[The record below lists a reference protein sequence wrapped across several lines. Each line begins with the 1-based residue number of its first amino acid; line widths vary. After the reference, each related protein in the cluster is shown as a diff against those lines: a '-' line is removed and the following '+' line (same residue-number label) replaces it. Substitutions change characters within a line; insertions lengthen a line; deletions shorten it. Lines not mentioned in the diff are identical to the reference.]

1 MPRPA
6 SASVTGGPR
15 LPRQV
20 ATLEWIRDGC
30 AAVDG
35 ETEISRKISA
45 ASLHGRG
52 FATVK
57 GGGAAWKASITPAGR
72 AWLEAHPT
80 KVAEA
85 VGGPDGLIARV
96 LAAKGH
102 LAIGGD
108 AEARAAHEELVRL
121 SRHAASR
128 PRGWR
133 LEVKNAGS
141 WADPAYE
148 VVLVRH
154 FEDLVEERP
163 VPVPERVTRYHPSV
177 KAYLDDRD
185 RQMVSREHV
194 ARAARILQALA
205 DEALKRGVEVVS
217 PGSAGLPRVAE
228 AYGTRDAGRS
238 HLTLRAPAGTYAVRI
253 QEVSAPSKTPVPRRY
268 GNQRS
273 ARAAWLEDR
282 QFEFVSTGVLELVV
296 EGPGMGYSGGCR
308 VRDSATMTLDERL
321 PRVFRRMELHRLEAE
336 HLAQERER
344 AAAER
349 RRRWEAA
356 MAAARARYDE
366 QAHWEA
372 FEGSSR
378 EWQAIRRHRT
388 FLAAAREAAG
398 ALEGP
403 RRDELV
409 AHLDFAERRLDE
421 ADPLGNPDLLLPR
434 VRAPKPDDL
443 KPYLDGWS
451 PHGPDE
457 GRW

>member
-1 MPRPA
+1 MGRKA
-6 SASVTGGPR
+6 GALSEK
-15 LPRQV
+15 QV

-35 ETEISRKISA
+35 AIEVSRKISA

-52 FATVK
+52 LATVK
-57 GGGAAWKASITPAGR
+57 GAGATWKASITPAGR

-80 KVAEA
+80 TVAEA
-85 VGGPDGLIARV
+85 VGGPEGLIARV
-96 LAAKGH
+96 LAAKGR

-108 AEARAAHEELVRL
+108 AEAKAAHEELVRL
-121 SRHAASR
+121 SHHAASR

-141 WADPAYE
+141 WAEPAYE
-148 VVLVRH
+148 VALVRH

-163 VPVPERVTRYHPSV
+163 VPVPTRLTQFHPSV
-177 KAYLDDRD
+177 RAYLDDRD
-185 RQMVSREHV
+185 RQMVSREHL
-194 ARAARILQALA
+194 ARAGRILQAIA
-205 DEALKRGVEVVS
+205 DEAPRRGVELIS
-217 PGSAGLPRVAE
+217 PGSAGLPRLVD
-228 AYGTRDAGRS
+228 AYGTRDPGRS
-238 HLTLRAPAGTYAVRI
+238 HLTLCAHAGSYSIRI
-253 QEVSAPSKTPVPRRY
+253 QEVSAPSKTPVRRRPW
-268 GNQRS
+268 GQRS
-273 ARAAWLEDR
+273 TRAAWLDDR

-296 EGPGMGYSGGCR
+296 EGPGMRYSGGYR
-308 VRDSATMTLDERL
+308 IRDSATRTLDERL
-321 PRVFRRMELHRLEAE
+321 PRVFRRIEVHRLEAE

-366 QAHWEA
+366 QARWEA
-372 FEGSSR
+372 FEGSSNA
-378 EWQAIRRHRT
+378 WHAIRRHRA

-398 ALEGP
+398 ALDGR

-421 ADPLGNPDLLLPR
+421 ADPLGSPDVLLPR

>member
-1 MPRPA
+1 MGRKA
-6 SASVTGGPR
+6 DALSEK
-15 LPRQV
+15 QV
-20 ATLEWIRDGC
+20 AALEWIRDGC
-30 AAVDG
+30 APVDG
-35 ETEISRKISA
+35 ETEVRRKISA

-52 FATVK
+52 LATVK
-57 GGGAAWKASITPAGR
+57 GAGATWKASITPAGR
-72 AWLEAHPT
+72 AWLEHHPT
-80 KVAEA
+80 TVAHDI
-85 VGGPDGLIARV
+85 GGPEGLIARV
-96 LAAKGH
+96 LAADGG

-108 AEARAAHEELVRL
+108 EEAKVAHEELVRL
-121 SRHAASR
+121 SHHAASL

-141 WADPAYE
+141 WAEPAYE

-194 ARAARILQALA
+194 ARAGRILQAIA
-205 DEALKRGVEVVS
+205 VEAPRRGVEVVS
-217 PGSAGLPRVAE
+217 PGSAGLPQLVD
-228 AYGTRDAGRS
+228 AYGTRDPGRS
-238 HLTLRAPAGTYAVRI
+238 HLTLRGPAGTYSIRI
-253 QEVSAPSKTPVPRRY
+253 QEVSAPSKTPVPRRSWS
-268 GNQRS
+268 QHS
-273 ARAAWLEDR
+273 TRAAWLDGR

-296 EGPGMGYSGGCR
+296 EGPGMGYSGGYR
-308 VRDSATMTLDERL
+308 IFDSATMTLDERL
-321 PRVFRRMELHRLEAE
+321 PRVFRRIEVHRLEAE

-349 RRRWEAA
+349 RRQWDAA

-366 QAHWEA
+366 QARWEA
-372 FEGSSR
+372 FEESSR
-378 EWQAIRRHRT
+378 AWHAIQRHRA

-398 ALEGP
+398 ALDGR
-403 RRDELV
+403 RRDEVV
-409 AHLDFAERRLDE
+409 AHLDFAARRLDE
-421 ADPLGNPDLLLPR
+421 VDPLRSPDVLLPR
-434 VRAPKPDDL
+434 VRAPKPADL
-443 KPYLDGWS
+443 KPFLDGWS

>member
-1 MPRPA
+1 MGRKA
-6 SASVTGGPR
+6 DALSEK
-15 LPRQV
+15 QV
-20 ATLEWIRDGC
+20 ATLEWIREGC
-30 AAVDG
+30 PDIDS
-35 ETEISRKISA
+35 ETEVSRKISA

-52 FATVK
+52 LATVK
-57 GGGAAWKASITPAGR
+57 GAGAAWRASITPAGR

-80 KVAEA
+80 TVAEA
-85 VGGPDGLIARV
+85 VGGPDGLIARA
-96 LAAKGH
+96 LAAKGR

-121 SRHAASR
+121 SHHAASR
-128 PRGWR
+128 PNGWR

-141 WADPAYE
+141 WAEPAYE

-177 KAYLDDRD
+177 KAYLDDRQ

-194 ARAARILQALA
+194 ARAGRILQAIA
-205 DEALKRGVEVVS
+205 DEAPRRGVEVVS
-217 PGSAGLPRVAE
+217 PGSAGLPRLVDP
-228 AYGTRDAGRS
+228 YGTRDPGRS
-238 HLTLRAPAGTYAVRI
+238 HLTLRAPAGIYSIRI
-253 QEVSAPSKTPVPRRY
+253 QEVSAPSNTPVPRRY
-268 GNQRS
+268 ANQRS
-273 ARAAWLEDR
+273 ARAAGLNGR
-282 QFEFVSTGVLELVV
+282 QFEVVASGVLELVV
-296 EGPGMGYSGGCR
+296 EGPGMGYSGGYR

-321 PRVFRRMELHRLEAE
+321 PRVFRRIELHRLEAE

-366 QAHWEA
+366 QARWEA
-372 FEGSSR
+372 FERSST
-378 EWQAIRRHRT
+378 EWHAIQRHRA

-398 ALEGP
+398 ALDGP

-409 AHLDFAERRLDE
+409 AHLDYAERRLDE
-421 ADPLGNPDLLLPR
+421 ADPLGNPGLLRPR

>member
-1 MPRPA
+1 MGRKA
-6 SASVTGGPR
+6 DALSEK
-15 LPRQV
+15 QV

-30 AAVDG
+30 AAVDR
-35 ETEISRKISA
+35 ETEVSRKISA

-52 FATVK
+52 LASVK
-57 GGGAAWKASITPAGR
+57 GTGATWKASITPAGR
-72 AWLEAHPT
+72 AWLEHHPT
-80 KVAEA
+80 TVAHDI
-85 VGGPDGLIARV
+85 GGPEGLIARV
-96 LAAKGH
+96 LAANGH

-108 AEARAAHEELVRL
+108 AEAKAAHEELVRL
-121 SRHAASR
+121 SHHAASR

-141 WADPAYE
+141 WAEPAYE
-148 VVLVRH
+148 VLLVRY

-185 RQMVSREHV
+185 RQIVSREHL
-194 ARAARILQALA
+194 ARTGRILQAIA
-205 DEALKRGVEVVS
+205 DEAPQRGIEVVS
-217 PGSAGLPRVAE
+217 PGSAGLPQVID
-228 AYGTRDAGRS
+228 AYGTRNPGHF
-238 HLTLRAPAGTYAVRI
+238 HLTLRAPAGTYSIRI

-268 GNQRS
+268 GIQRS
-273 ARAAWLEDR
+273 ARAAWLERR
-282 QFEFVSTGVLELVV
+282 QFEFVGTGVLELVV
-296 EGPGMGYSGGCR
+296 EGPGMGYSGGYR
-308 VRDSATMTLDERL
+308 IRDSATMTLDERL
-321 PRVFRRMELHRLEAE
+321 PRVFRRIEVHRLEAE

-349 RRRWEAA
+349 RRGWEAA

-366 QAHWEA
+366 QARWAA
-372 FEGSSR
+372 FEEASTA
-378 EWQAIRRHRT
+378 WHAIRRHRA
-388 FLAAAREAAG
+388 FLTAAREAAG
-398 ALEGP
+398 ALDGP
-403 RRDELV
+403 RRAELV
-409 AHLDFAERRLDE
+409 AHLDFAERRLD
-421 ADPLGNPDLLLPR
+421 ATDPLGNPDLLLPK